1 MMGLID
7 FWFSRM
13 TFGSRGTYGA
23 KPRIVSM
30 RDGVIVS
37 DRPNERPRGAP
48 PLPREGGVR

>member
-23 KPRIVSM
+23 KPLYTKDWSVK
-30 RDGVIVS
+30 
-37 DRPNERPRGAP
+37 
-48 PLPREGGVR
+48 GGGILGHAAE